1 SPREEGREEND
12 IVIEL
17 DRTTTEEGVYPIVL
31 ISYLAL
37 CGSYEDEATGDAVTS
52 YASFMISE
60 QGQQVAAENASPA
73 PMAVQRRSV
82 TRAGGDGITCG
93 CTQAARRRAARP
105 PRPGGFAVTRYPA
118 PPPPARRKVP
128 MSTAVPESETPTAP
142 RPAPSPSGRRLG

>member
-1 SPREEGREEND
+1 MLFRSSTVEGGNGTIGYADASQAGNLGTASIQVGDEFVEYSAEAAAKAVDVSPREEGREEND

-60 QGQQVAAENASPA
+60 QGQQVAAENAGSA
-73 PMAVQRRSV
+73 PISEEL
-82 TRAGGDGITCG
+82 RAEAQAAIDGITVG
-93 CTQAARRRAARP
+93 
-105 PRPGGFAVTRYPA
+105 
-118 PPPPARRKVP
+118 
-128 MSTAVPESETPTAP
+128 
-142 RPAPSPSGRRLG
+142 